1 MRFGVLGPLAVWDGE
16 GEPVRVPETKV
27 RALLADLLVH
37 EGRPVSADRL
47 IDDLWGDAPPGN
59 PANALQ
65 AKVSQLRRVL
75 GRDRV
80 VHQAPGYRLR
90 ICAAAGAELAGD
102 EVVGDEVAGDEVDAD
117 RFRALAD
124 AARAEGDPALRAQL
138 LTRALGLWRG
148 PAYADL
154 ADEAFVRGAA
164 DRLEEQRLAVLEE
177 QAEARL
183 AAGDHTLL
191 TGELADLVARHPLRE
206 RLRAVQLRA
215 LYLAGRQSEA
225 LASYAELRGRLAD
238 ELGLDPGPELAALYG
253 AILRQDPELASGT
266 PLLAPAGGAADTPRT
281 PHTPG
286 TLRTPSPLGT
296 STTTA
301 PPPRTNLPA
310 QLTDLVGRE
319 AAVTEVE
326 GLLGTARLVTLTGP
340 GGVGKTRLAL
350 EAAARQAGAGS
361 PAGQAGAGSPAGQ
374 AGAGSPARPTEAV
387 SPAGQAG
394 AGPQARPTE
403 AGTPARPAEAVYPA
417 RQAEAVSPAQQAEA
431 GTPARQAEAECP
443 AQTEAGGPAPQT
455 GAGGPP
461 QTGAGHPYPDGAK
474 AECPAGHV
482 GAGTPAPQTG
492 AGGPARPTEAGTPAR
507 PTEAAAPARQA
518 EAECPA
524 EQAGA
529 GIPAHPGAGGP
540 PQTGAGH
547 PYPDGAKAECP
558 AGQAGAGTPAP
569 HTGAGGPPQTGAGH
583 PYPDGAKAECPA
595 GHVGAGTPTP
605 HTGAGSPAPQ
615 ARAGTP
621 APQTRAGGPPQ
632 TGAEHPYPDGVWL
645 VELAGRR
652 GESGVADLAQAVT
665 TALGLR
671 DDTGPAPAPAV
682 PVPDPA
688 PTPAPSTPDRLAA
701 TLRDRR
707 MLLVLDNCEQVVE
720 QAAELTDTLLRA
732 APGLRVLATSQEPL
746 GLTGEAVFLVEPL
759 HDADAVALFTARAAA
774 AAPKF
779 RVGDAADEAAVAEI
793 CRRLDGIPLALELAA
808 TRVRALGVRE
818 LADRIG
824 DRFRL
829 LSSAGR
835 RGAPA
840 RQQTLRAMIDWS
852 WELLTAPER
861 IVLRRLA
868 VHRDGCTLE
877 AAEAVCAGDGV
888 EGEEVLDLVTRLVD
902 RSLVVMAPGPAGTA
916 PRYRLLESVAA
927 YAMERLR
934 EAGDLDGV
942 RERHLR
948 HYLDLAERAEPRLRD
963 GGQSVWLR
971 RLDAEAANLR
981 GALDEAVR
989 APAPGEAARLATAL
1003 TWWWLL
1009 RGHLTEA
1016 RRSLSAV
1023 AATVTS
1029 VAVPSSAAGT
1039 GSVPSSAAGTHS
1051 VTSSAAVTAAGVTP
1065 SAVTAPQATPSAVT
1079 AAGATPSTATAT
1091 GATPSTATA
1100 TEVTSSTVT
1109 ATEATPSTATATEA
1123 APSTATATGATP
1135 PTVTATQATPSTVTA
1150 TQATPPTVTA
1160 AEATPSTAT
1169 AAGATPSAVTAA
1181 EAMPSTATA
1190 AKATP
1195 PTATATEATPPT
1207 VTATQA
1213 TPSTVTVTVTE
1224 AAPSTA
1230 TAATHRVDGAAAE
1243 DTAGPRETA
1252 TGRTPDGMVPRH
1264 TAPGGTPANAPV
1276 PGEPPTDAVAPTP
1289 APTADIH
1296 ELLTLRDAFSL
1307 LTGERPTP
1315 PTPPPAPAPAL
1326 RPRSLWLTAYGLFSA
1341 GDPRGSEEVTSRA
1354 VELAGAG
1361 GDRWTLAAGLALRA
1375 MHALLRGDLDTIG
1388 RDGRRAD
1395 ALFAELGDRW
1405 GALQTVAPLAALAEI
1420 KGEYAEAAR
1429 RQEEGLAIAHELGLH
1444 AEVAARLS
1452 GLGRL
1457 ALLTHD
1463 WERARDL
1470 HEQARRRAVEQGYR
1484 YGEVH
1489 AEMGLAL
1496 GARRA
1501 GELNTAEDHLLR
1513 IRDRHADVSSPA
1525 GDHLRHAETG
1535 FIAELR
1541 GDASAAEAHHR
1552 LGLATAHVLAEPRAV
1567 ALSLEGLAGAAA
1579 VSGDAERAALLL
1591 GSADAAR
1598 RSVGAPLPPAERGD
1612 ADRIAAAASAA
1623 LGPTDYA
1630 DAFRR
1635 GAQLD
1640 PGGLQ

>member
-1 MRFGVLGPLAVWDGE
+1 MRFGVLGPLAVWDGD
-16 GEPVRVPETKV
+16 GEPVRVPEAKV

-65 AKVSQLRRVL
+65 SKVSQLRRVL

-90 ICAAAGAELAGD
+90 VDAAASGEAAGGSYD
-102 EVVGDEVAGDEVDAD
+102 VVGDEVDAD
-117 RFRALAD
+117 RFRALVD
-124 AARAEGDPALRAQL
+124 AARAEGDPTLRAQL
-138 LTRALGLWRG
+138 LTRALELWRG

-191 TGELADLVARHPLRE
+191 TGELADLVARYPLRE

-225 LASYAELRGRLAD
+225 LASYAALRARLAD

-253 AILRQDPELASGT
+253 AILRQDPELGSGA
-266 PLLAPAGGAADTPRT
+266 PLLAPPAEASGKPAV
-281 PHTPG
+281 
-286 TLRTPSPLGT
+286 LRTPNPPGT

-310 QLTDLVGRE
+310 QLTALVGRE
-319 AAVTEVE
+319 AAVMEVE
-326 GLLGTARLVTLTGP
+326 GLLGAARLVTLTGP

-350 EAAARQAGAGS
+350 EAAARQTGAECPAGQIGVGAPAGQTGVGS
-361 PAGQAGAGSPAGQ
+361 PAGQTGMRSPAGQ
-374 AGAGSPARPTEAV
+374 TGAGTPARPTEAACPAGQTGAGSPARPTEA
-387 SPAGQAG
+387 A
-394 AGPQARPTE
+394 
-403 AGTPARPAEAVYPA
+403 
-417 RQAEAVSPAQQAEA
+417 
-431 GTPARQAEAECP
+431 
-443 AQTEAGGPAPQT
+443 
-455 GAGGPP
+455 
-461 QTGAGHPYPDGAK
+461 
-474 AECPAGHV
+474 
-482 GAGTPAPQTG
+482 
-492 AGGPARPTEAGTPAR
+492 TPAR
-507 PTEAAAPARQA
+507 PTEAATPARPTEAACPAGQTGAGSPARQA
-518 EAECPA
+518 WAGTPARPPEAACPA
-524 EQAGA
+524 AQAG
-529 GIPAHPGAGGP
+529 
-540 PQTGAGH
+540 
-547 PYPDGAKAECP
+547 AECP
-558 AGQAGAGTPAP
+558 AGQ
-569 HTGAGGPPQTGAGH
+569 
-583 PYPDGAKAECPA
+583 
-595 GHVGAGTPTP
+595 
-605 HTGAGSPAPQ
+605 TGAGSPAAQTGAGQTGAGSP
-615 ARAGTP
+615 ARPTEAATPAGPTDAGTP
-621 APQTRAGGPPQ
+621 APQTDAGRPPQ
-632 TGAEHPYPDGVWL
+632 ADPGPPYPDGVWL

-671 DDTGPAPAPAV
+671 DDTGPAPGV
-682 PVPDPA
+682 QGPDPT
-688 PTPAPSTPDRLAA
+688 PTPAPATPSTPDRLAA

-774 AAPKF
+774 AAPGF
-779 RVGDAADEAAVAEI
+779 GIGYGDGDGDAADEAAVAEI

-818 LADRIG
+818 LADRLG

-888 EGEEVLDLVTRLVD
+888 EREEVLDLVTRLVD
-902 RSLVVMAPGPAGTA
+902 RSLVVMAPGPEGTA

-934 EAGDLDGV
+934 EVGDLDGV
-942 RERHLR
+942 RRRHLR

-1029 VAVPSSAAGT
+1029 VAETVTSVAETVTSAAGPP
-1039 GSVPSSAAGTHS
+1039 SVTPPAAGPPS
-1051 VTSSAAVTAAGVTP
+1051 VTSSAAVTVAGTTSSAVAAAGATPPTTTAKETTP
-1065 SAVTAPQATPSAVT
+1065 SAVTATEATPPTTAKEATPSAVT
-1079 AAGATPSTATAT
+1079 T
-1091 GATPSTATA
+1091 
-1100 TEVTSSTVT
+1100 
-1109 ATEATPSTATATEA
+1109 TEATPSTATATEA
-1123 APSTATATGATP
+1123 
-1135 PTVTATQATPSTVTA
+1135 TPSTVTA
-1150 TQATPPTVTA
+1150 TEA
-1160 AEATPSTAT
+1160 A
-1169 AAGATPSAVTAA
+1169 PSAVTAA
-1181 EAMPSTATA
+1181 QSA
-1190 AKATP
+1190 
-1195 PTATATEATPPT
+1195 
-1207 VTATQA
+1207 
-1213 TPSTVTVTVTE
+1213 PSTV
-1224 AAPSTA
+1224 
-1230 TAATHRVDGAAAE
+1230 TAATHRADGAAAE
-1243 DTAGPRETA
+1243 DTVGSRETA
-1252 TGRTPDGMVPRH
+1252 TGHPSAGHGAPGGATPDGMVPGH
-1264 TAPGGTPANAPV
+1264 AAPGGTPANAPV
-1276 PGEPPTDAVAPTP
+1276 PGEPATDAAAPTP
-1289 APTADIH
+1289 APGAPAPAPDLH
-1296 ELLTLRDAFSL
+1296 ELLALRDAFTL
-1307 LTGERPTP
+1307 LTGERPASSTAT
-1315 PTPPPAPAPAL
+1315 PTPTD
-1326 RPRSLWLTAYGLFSA
+1326 RPRPLWLAAYALFSS

-1354 VELAGAG
+1354 IELAGTR

-1420 KGEYAEAAR
+1420 KGEYEEAVR

-1501 GELNTAEDHLLR
+1501 GELSTAEDHLLR
-1513 IRDRHADVSSPA
+1513 IRDRHAEVSSPA
-1525 GDHLRHAETG
+1525 GDHLRHAEMG

-1552 LGLATAHVLAEPRAV
+1552 LGLAAAHVLAEPRAV

-1579 VSGDAERAALLL
+1579 VAGDAERAALLL

-1612 ADRIAAAASAA
+1612 VDRIAAAACAA
-1623 LGPTDYA
+1623 LGPTAYA

-1635 GAQLD
+1635 GAQLA
-1640 PGGLQ
+1640 PGRLQ